1 MTESLDRYQNI
12 SYAQAVYRRAG
23 KEKIEAFKVQ
33 QLVKII
39 TTVIWE
45 INRKEFDFI
54 DQMLIE

>member
-1 MTESLDRYQNI
+1 MTESLDRHQNI
-12 SYAQAVYRRAG
+12 SYSQAVCRRGA

-45 INRKEFDFI
+45 INREEFDFI